1 MHEINDLV
9 WILKQIN
16 RKMSLQNA
24 IDFISKVD
32 SDNDF
37 RKSCYVY
44 KSQVELL
51 EMLKKQGMG
60 FNSDE
65 IFDAFNVLELK
76 CQTYEQAG
84 RVKEVKA
91 WFSLFH

>member
-1 MHEINDLV
+1 
-9 WILKQIN
+9 
-16 RKMSLQNA
+16 MSLQNA

-32 SDNDF
+32 SDSDF
-37 RKSCYVY
+37 RKSCYAN

-51 EMLKKQGMG
+51 ENLAKQKMG
-60 FNSDE
+60 FTPDE
-65 IFDAFNVLELK
+65 IADAFNVLELK

-91 WFSLFH
+91 WFTLFR